1 MKKEII
7 TRAGT
12 SIELCEYLDDF
23 YLISEMA
30 NKTLDELRSGLST
43 WISAEIYR
51 KMNLS
56 IWVYSDTRVNAFCY
70 YKDEK
75 NYIAL
80 SLGLLTEFWNE
91 VNDFVNQENLALVI
105 KLSESNKPYV
115 MDTLY
120 FCMLNFA
127 IAHEFGHIVHGHL
140 REGKCENGI
149 DEMLCRSNDTDDKDQ
164 KMKNWMTQ
172 LNEYDADAFAV
183 SIQSCMFLKYWK
195 NDDMQWNLCVFDRMF
210 ITNYLCFRTFAE
222 KTGRNF
228 DMYVTKDIAEYD
240 HPHPGIR
247 MYYSCIHYLD
257 WLGRVF
263 GFGENTIKILLSG
276 VHLIV
281 TYEKNVLEKENV
293 KESYFSVAYTE
304 KGAQHVMNLHN
315 EWQEWI
321 DHFNQY
327 AYIPIEK
334 NRSIDSIIF
343 SLNEKGDFIN
353 KEEN

>member
-120 FCMLNFA
+120 FCMLNFT

-172 LNEYDADAFAV
+172 LKEYDADAFAV

-210 ITNYLCFRTFAE
+210 HLIIF
-222 KTGRNF
+222 
-228 DMYVTKDIAEYD
+228 
-240 HPHPGIR
+240 
-247 MYYSCIHYLD
+247 
-257 WLGRVF
+257 VF
-263 GFGENTIKILLSG
+263 VHLQKKLVEILICMLQKILRNMII
-276 VHLIV
+276 HI
-281 TYEKNVLEKENV
+281 LE
-293 KESYFSVAYTE
+293 
-304 KGAQHVMNLHN
+304 
-315 EWQEWI
+315 
-321 DHFNQY
+321 
-327 AYIPIEK
+327 
-334 NRSIDSIIF
+334 
-343 SLNEKGDFIN
+343 
-353 KEEN
+353 